1 MKNYRV
7 RKHEINSITE
17 ICLYCLNNLRN
28 FKIKYKLGA
37 ILSIILILIITC
49 LFLKNKE
56 GFNSME
62 LSQNSI
68 INIEIPEFAEINLS
82 QITKNNDGVFMVGY
96 DIIPGIYRAELTDTV
111 NMGYVVKY
119 NNAAMGADDI
129 IAEYTFEKDGYFV
142 VEDSDL
148 VVALQGVKI
157 TLQQN
162 FYLFGF

>member
-7 RKHEINSITE
+7 R
-17 ICLYCLNNLRN
+17 
-28 FKIKYKLGA
+28 GA
-37 ILSIILILIITC
+37 ILSIILILITIC

-56 GFNSME
+56 GYNSME

-68 INIEIPEFAEINLS
+68 INIETPEFAEVNLS
-82 QITKNNDGVFMVGY
+82 QITKNNDGVFMVGN
-96 DIIPGIYRAELTDTV
+96 DLIPGIYRAELTDTA
-111 NMGYVVKY
+111 NMGYVIKY
-119 NNAAMGADDI
+119 NNSAMGVDDI
-129 IAEYTFEKDGYFV
+129 IAEYSFKKDGYFV

-148 VVALQGVKI
+148 VVTLQGVNI

>member
-1 MKNYRV
+1 
-7 RKHEINSITE
+7 
-17 ICLYCLNNLRN
+17 
-28 FKIKYKLGA
+28 
-37 ILSIILILIITC
+37 
-49 LFLKNKE
+49 
-56 GFNSME
+56 ME